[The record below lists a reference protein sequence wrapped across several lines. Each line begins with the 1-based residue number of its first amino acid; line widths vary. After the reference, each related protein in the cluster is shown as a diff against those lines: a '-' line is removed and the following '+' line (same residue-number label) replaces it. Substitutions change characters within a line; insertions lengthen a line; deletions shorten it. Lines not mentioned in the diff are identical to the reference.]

1 VLAEEAKRLG
11 ALIVHYSTDYVFD
24 GEKRSPYTEDDAP
37 NPLSHYAR
45 TKLEGDRAIAA
56 SGCRHLTIRTSW
68 VYSPRATNFY
78 QIILRKAQAN
88 EPMRMVDDQTSVPT
102 PSAFIAEYTKA
113 LLERN
118 ASGLLHLV
126 PSGQAT
132 RYEFARAVVQATG
145 SRSRVEAAR
154 TSDFPGAAQR
164 PAYSVLD
171 NRRAGAVLG
180 LQLPTWKDFLP

>member
-1 VLAEEAKRLG
+1 
-11 ALIVHYSTDYVFD
+11 
-24 GEKRSPYTEDDAP
+24 
-37 NPLSHYAR
+37 
-45 TKLEGDRAIAA
+45 
-56 SGCRHLTIRTSW
+56 
-68 VYSPRATNFY
+68 
-78 QIILRKAQAN
+78 
-88 EPMRMVDDQTSVPT
+88 MVDDQTSVPT